1 MSLDFPHKEPLAQ
14 SIGAGAFT
22 TDDVVADHNTTNPLV
37 NSRPS
42 LEHIESTPSSQDGIP
57 HELEELLKSYG
68 TSLIQSC
75 GILLKL

>member
-1 MSLDFPHKEPLAQ
+1 VGISAAARDYRRLFFPRPVL
-14 SIGAGAFT
+14 T
-22 TDDVVADHNTTNPLV
+22 MTNPLV

-42 LEHIESTPSSQDGIP
+42 LEGIKSTPSSHDGIP
-57 HELEELLKSYG
+57 LDVEELLRCYG

>member
-1 MSLDFPHKEPLAQ
+1 M
-14 SIGAGAFT
+14 
-22 TDDVVADHNTTNPLV
+22 TNPLV

-42 LEHIESTPSSQDGIP
+42 LGGIKSTPSSHDGIP
-57 HELEELLKSYG
+57 LDVEELLRCYG